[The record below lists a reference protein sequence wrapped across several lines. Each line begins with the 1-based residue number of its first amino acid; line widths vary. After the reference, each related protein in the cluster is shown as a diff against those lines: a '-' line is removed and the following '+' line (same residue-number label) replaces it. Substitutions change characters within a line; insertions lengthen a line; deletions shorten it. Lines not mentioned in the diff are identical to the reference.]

1 MKHNFKINNLIF
13 GILAIVIGILLVA
26 TPNTC
31 IRAIVI
37 ILGFGAIAD
46 GIFNLIKNQNLIE
59 TKTYKVTILV
69 KSISSLFIG
78 VLAIVLPMAFAGTVW
93 TAMVYILAVYLIV
106 FAVMGFYAAA
116 QIKKTGVSVKDITL
130 RHLGCLIGAV
140 LLFIIPTKT
149 LGLVI
154 LRIIGIILILAGLIF
169 IFLEYRASKKEIV
182 VEVKAEDD
190 TNPQDVTTT
199 EEKAETAE
207 VKTET
212 EDNK

>member
-1 MKHNFKINNLIF
+1 MKQNFKINNLIF

-59 TKTYKVTILV
+59 TKNYRVTILV

-93 TAMVYILAVYLIV
+93 TAMVYILAVYLVV
-106 FAVMGFYAAA
+106 FAAMGFYAAA
-116 QIKKTGVSVKDITL
+116 QIKKTGAPVKDITL
-130 RHLGCLIGAV
+130 RHLGCLIGAI

-154 LRIIGIILILAGLIF
+154 LRIIGIILIIAGLIF

-199 EEKAETAE
+199 EEKAETTE
-207 VKTET
+207 VKPET